1 MSIELKLDMF
11 EGPLDLLLHLIERSE
26 IDLYD
31 ISITEVTNQYMSV
44 LTEMQQLELEIASEF
59 LVMAATLLAM
69 KSRLLLPKP
78 EPDVFQPM
86 FDMDVEEMDPR
97 EQLIMRLVEY
107 KRFKVLAQSLKERER
122 ERAKIFSR
130 APADLQAYMPEE
142 EPNPVKDVT
151 LYDLIDAF
159 QAVLEKRVTH
169 EPVSRV
175 QRDEMSV
182 SERTEWLR
190 HALRQQTDVSFSQ
203 LFLELPTREAVVV
216 TFLALLELMKKRE
229 VMCEQRRLFAD
240 IVIRIVHDE
249 QVANEVQKASG
260 GQ

>member
-1 MSIELKLDMF
+1 MTIELKLDMF

-31 ISITEVTNQYMSV
+31 ISITEVTNQYMAV
-44 LTEMQQLELEIASEF
+44 LTKMQQLELEIASEF
-59 LVMAATLLAM
+59 LVMASTLLAM

-78 EPDVFQPM
+78 EPDIFQPM
-86 FDMDVEEMDPR
+86 FDMDVEEIDPR
-97 EQLIMRLVEY
+97 EQLIMRLLEY

-122 ERAKIFSR
+122 EREKIFSR
-130 APADLQAYMPEE
+130 SPADLQAYMPEA

-159 QAVLEKRVTH
+159 QTVLKKKVPR

-190 HALRQQTDVSFSQ
+190 NILRQQTDVSFSQ
-203 LFLELPTREAVVV
+203 LFLDLPTRETVVV
-216 TFLALLELMKKRE
+216 TFLALLELMKKGE
-229 VMCEQRRLFAD
+229 VMCEQKQLFED
-240 IVIRIVHDE
+240 IVIRVVHE
-249 QVANEVQKASG
+249 QVANEVQ
-260 GQ
+260 